1 MKSFKLVLLA
11 LVAIFIIL
19 VVYQNIAVFTQT
31 ESMRVNLLV
40 WKYETGPIL
49 LSMYFVAFFLMG
61 LLVSYFHGL
70 SGRYKM
76 RGEIKSHLERMS
88 KLEEEIK
95 VLKNLSPQQRTPPFQ
110 ETENV

>member
-11 LVAIFIIL
+11 LLAIFIIL
-19 VVYQNIAVFTQT
+19 VVYQNIGVFTHR
-31 ESMRVNLLV
+31 ESMRLNLWV

-61 LLVSYFHGL
+61 LLLSYFHGL
-70 SGRYKM
+70 SGRYRTK
-76 RGEIKSHLERMS
+76 GEIKSHLERMS

-95 VLKNLSPQQRTPPFQ
+95 VLKSPSPQQGTPPSR